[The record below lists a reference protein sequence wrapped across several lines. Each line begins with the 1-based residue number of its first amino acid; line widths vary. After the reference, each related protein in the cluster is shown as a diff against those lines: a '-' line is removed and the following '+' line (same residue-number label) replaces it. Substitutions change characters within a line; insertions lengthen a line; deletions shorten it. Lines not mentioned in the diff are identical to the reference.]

1 MQSPNL
7 DDLRFFNALATAG
20 TLTGAAESL
29 GVSASTVSRRIA
41 SLEDAVGARLFQRRP
56 DGYTPTVEA
65 GKLLAEAA
73 ALESKARDLFE
84 RVGADEKGLTGR
96 VRINLIESLLHAAVL
111 PSLRNFMAA
120 HPGLTLDVSAT
131 PELAPLHEREAE
143 ITLRL
148 SRPEHGPYRVQKVGR
163 LTFGVY
169 APRRAS
175 SIEEDLR
182 GLLQKPLGWS
192 RESADSLLE
201 ALRRKW
207 LPDPPALVMDSVRA
221 HVHAIEL
228 GLGVGVLPTLLGDA
242 SPALARIDPD
252 AFTET
257 APIWMICHEDVQ
269 NSRRVRAVRDHLA
282 EALQPVRVPTR

>member
-7 DDLRFFNALATAG
+7 DDLRFFNALAAAG
-20 TLTGAAESL
+20 TLTGAADSL

-41 SLEDAVGARLFQRRP
+41 SLEAAVGVRLFQRRP

-65 GKLLAEAA
+65 GTLLAEAA
-73 ALESKARDLFE
+73 ALEGRARDLFE
-84 RVGADEKGLTGR
+84 RVGVGEKDLTGR
-96 VRINLIESLLHAAVL
+96 VRINLIESLLHVAVL
-111 PSLRNFMAA
+111 PSLSAFMTA
-120 HPGLTLDVSAT
+120 HPGLTLDISAT
-131 PELAPLHEREAE
+131 PELATLHEREAE

-169 APRRAS
+169 APRRAIS
-175 SIEEDLR
+175 TEADLR
-182 GLLQKPLGWS
+182 RLLQKPLGWS

-207 LPDPPALVMDSVRA
+207 LPQPPALVMDSVRA

-242 SPALARIDPD
+242 SPALTRVNPR

-269 NSRRVRAVRDHLA
+269 SSRRVRAVREHLA
-282 EALQPVRVPTR
+282 AALQSVNVPTR